1 LYAWPSIH
9 SYALVPLP
17 GPWCVSATM
26 DTGSGEFTA
35 LRAPIHP
42 TAGKWCSE
50 EASRQPEGH
59 VGLGRG
65 RALRE
70 TGTDSV
76 DGHHARLAP
85 LAQAAPGREI
95 EEDTPEGFE
104 KPKQLLGLLVDSI
117 SLGKSQQEGRA
128 EVRITYR
135 FGPSPA
141 SDAESDG
148 SFMPALKKGSRS

>member
-1 LYAWPSIH
+1 
-9 SYALVPLP
+9 
-17 GPWCVSATM
+17 M

-42 TAGKWCSE
+42 TAGKSCSE
-50 EASRQPEGH
+50 VASRQPEGH

-65 RALRE
+65 RALGE
-70 TGTDSV
+70 TGTDGA

-148 SFMPALKKGSRS
+148 SFMPALKKGRESFTPDIDVPTLTVVAVR